1 MQDGK
6 IIVEGNCGKQTGAHM
21 QGGELNIKGE
31 VESFDKSAFSFFKN
45 KGTIIWK
52 GAKIWEKGWTKEG
65 KKMRKKGEIPV
76 G

>member
-1 MQDGK
+1 
-6 IIVEGNCGKQTGAHM
+6 M

-31 VESFDKSAFSFFKN
+31 VEFFNKSAFSPDN

-52 GAKIWEKGWTKEG
+52 NTNVWENGKWTKEG
-65 KKMRKKGEIPV
+65 EEMLEKGELPL